1 MKASTFGGSLHA
13 SPKRKQRSVFDIFI
27 KGLYTVLLVVA
38 GLIVFFYVLLWFNY
52 EHGYVDY
59 GDNGILEEYPDKS
72 AKMRLADIP
81 PPRTGQRK
89 EPSLR
94 EAFPLLK
101 WPASVLKGSP
111 EALRED
117 ISEQIETI
125 HLRNTT
131 QEEVDYYVTRGYIVV
146 VDDMAKGH
154 PMLSWS
160 CETYAERWPNG
171 LMVGAYPMPWR
182 VNDLDEGYTVRLRAT
197 DIWIDTFRPA
207 AWRKYT
213 LPGCLRN
220 PRCVEYVDEA
230 ATAAAYVWHVKDRE
244 PEELKQS
251 VQVHWKPPYYMES
264 EHATGTASHTFE
276 MWFAPVKGGTFA
288 HSDSYCFS
296 TASMQ
301 LKGSKEWRI
310 MNPGPR
316 IDTYKDRIRNED
328 AEIYAERSGK
338 EDQQFIPE
346 LRVTVPE
353 GGGIIFPPYSYHETV
368 TNNAECSVSTT
379 FTHETPQP
387 TRYLRQFM
395 PRLLNGHLEYID
407 ACHRLWN
414 KYALWNMREGRG
426 VPDASGNILP
436 DVSEEYLRRDYFDY
450 GETWETKLYKVL
462 PTTDKTL
469 MAVRYQK
476 ILDDVDKDKDG
487 VIDSKE
493 LMTFIKNEYAYND
506 WPRQKT
512 LHREFLAYWDL
523 DDSGDIT
530 KEELWDGWE
539 HWNINSAYAILTHM
553 GGLWGTRASRK
564 PW

>member
-81 PPRTGQRK
+81 APRTGQRK

-154 PMLSWS
+154 PMLGWS

-316 IDTYKDRIRNED
+316 IDSHKDRIRFMD
-328 AEIYAERSGK
+328 AEIYAAQR
-338 EDQQFIPE
+338 EDQQFTPE

-368 TNNAECSVSTT
+368 TSNAECSAAST
-379 FTHETPQP
+379 FTHDTPSA
-387 TRYLRQFM
+387 TRYLRHYL
-395 PRLLNGHLEYID
+395 PRLLNGHLGYEV
-407 ACHRLWN
+407 ACHRYWDDL
-414 KYALWNMREGRG
+414 ALWTMRRGTG
-426 VPDASGNILP
+426 VPDAEGKAMPKASQ
-436 DVSEEYLRRDYFDY
+436 EYFDKDSNEY
-450 GETWETKLYKVL
+450 SESKMYKVL
-462 PTTDKTL
+462 PTTDKEL
-469 MAVRYQK
+469 MRIRYQK
-476 ILDDVDKDKDG
+476 ILDDVDTDKNG
-487 VIDSKE
+487 VIDGDE
-493 LMTFIKNEYAYND
+493 LKAFVDNEYNIYVWD
-506 WPRQKT
+506 ESKQETRR
-512 LHREFLAYWDL
+512 REFLAYWDL

-553 GGLWGTRASRK
+553 GGLWNHKAPRK
-564 PW
+564 PWW

>member
-154 PMLSWS
+154 PMLGWS

-171 LMVGAYPMPWR
+171 LMRGEYPTPWR
-182 VNDLDEGYTVRLRAT
+182 LNDAGEGYTVRLRAT

-316 IDTYKDRIRNED
+316 IDSHKDRIRFMD
-328 AEIYAERSGK
+328 AEIYAAQR
-338 EDQQFIPE
+338 EDQQFTPE

-368 TNNAECSVSTT
+368 TSNAECSAAST
-379 FTHETPQP
+379 FTHDTPSA
-387 TRYLRQFM
+387 TRYLRHYL
-395 PRLLNGHLEYID
+395 PRLLNGHLGYEV
-407 ACHRLWN
+407 ACHRYWDDL
-414 KYALWNMREGRG
+414 ALWTMRRGTG
-426 VPDASGNILP
+426 VPDAEGKAMPKASQ
-436 DVSEEYLRRDYFDY
+436 EYFDKDSNEY
-450 GETWETKLYKVL
+450 SESKMYKVL
-462 PTTDKTL
+462 PTTDKEL
-469 MAVRYQK
+469 MRIRYQK
-476 ILDDVDKDKDG
+476 ILDDVDTDKNG
-487 VIDSKE
+487 VIDGDE
-493 LMTFIKNEYAYND
+493 LKAFVDNEYNIYVWD
-506 WPRQKT
+506 ESKQETRR
-512 LHREFLAYWDL
+512 REFLAYWDL

-553 GGLWGTRASRK
+553 GGLWNPSTPRK
-564 PW
+564 PWW